1 VVLVRSQHRSW
12 ALGLEPATAAAR
24 WRPNGDGVR
33 VASAG
38 DARKGGEQKWRRQG
52 ATRGRGIQQE
62 VVLGKL
68 RRRWAAAAE
77 AEQRRSRGAR
87 GGRRQTGVRRTD
99 LQI

>member
-38 DARKGGEQKWRRQG
+38 DARKGGAQKWDWQG
-52 ATRGRGIQQE
+52 ATRGREIQQE
-62 VVLGKL
+62 VVLGGL
-68 RRRWAAAAE
+68 HRR
-77 AEQRRSRGAR
+77 
-87 GGRRQTGVRRTD
+87 
-99 LQI
+99 